1 MKKFDGYWGEPAQ
14 LDQVTFRII
23 TDVNTLVMGLQGG
36 TLDMVIH
43 LPNSVR
49 KEVEKQFT
57 VLQDT
62 MKLVQALYLNND
74 VKPFDDVR
82 VRQAMYYAINVPE
95 IIEFVCNG
103 DGVATGTS
111 MYPAYTKY
119 FMPELAENYQQD
131 LEKAK
136 DLLAE
141 AGYPDGFTM
150 TITVPSNYTQHVETA
165 EVVSQ
170 QLAQVGITANLNPIE
185 WESWVSDV
193 YRGRDFESTV
203 VGIAASD
210 MTGREMLERYVSD
223 NQKNF
228 INFNSEEYDQVME
241 KALTTLDQGEQTEL
255 YKQAQTILNEEA
267 ASLWIQ
273 DLCDLVVMNPAL
285 DGVTFYATYVL
296 DMSTIHYK

>member
-1 MKKFDGYWGEPAQ
+1 M
-14 LDQVTFRII
+14 
-23 TDVNTLVMGLQGG
+23 
-36 TLDMVIH
+36 
-43 LPNSVR
+43 
-49 KEVEKQFT
+49 
-57 VLQDT
+57 
-62 MKLVQALYLNND
+62 
-74 VKPFDDVR
+74 
-82 VRQAMYYAINVPE
+82 
-95 IIEFVCNG
+95 
-103 DGVATGTS
+103 
-111 MYPAYTKY
+111 
-119 FMPELAENYQQD
+119 
-131 LEKAK
+131 
-136 DLLAE
+136 
-141 AGYPDGFTM
+141 
-150 TITVPSNYTQHVETA
+150 
-165 EVVSQ
+165 VSQ

-241 KALTTLDQGEQTEL
+241 KALTTLDQGEQTQL

>member
-1 MKKFDGYWGEPAQ
+1 MA
-14 LDQVTFRII
+14 
-23 TDVNTLVMGLQGG
+23 
-36 TLDMVIH
+36 
-43 LPNSVR
+43 
-49 KEVEKQFT
+49 
-57 VLQDT
+57 
-62 MKLVQALYLNND
+62 
-74 VKPFDDVR
+74 
-82 VRQAMYYAINVPE
+82 YYY
-95 IIEFVCNG
+95 
-103 DGVATGTS
+103 D
-111 MYPAYTKY
+111 
-119 FMPELAENYQQD
+119 
-131 LEKAK
+131 
-136 DLLAE
+136 
-141 AGYPDGFTM
+141 
-150 TITVPSNYTQHVETA
+150 TVPGAARQSFYTQHVETA

-241 KALTTLDQGEQTEL
+241 KALTTLDQGEQTQL

-273 DLCDLVVMNPAL
+273 DLCDLVVMDQDL
-285 DGVTFYATYVL
+285 EGMTFYATYVL

>member
-1 MKKFDGYWGEPAQ
+1 
-14 LDQVTFRII
+14 
-23 TDVNTLVMGLQGG
+23 
-36 TLDMVIH
+36 
-43 LPNSVR
+43 
-49 KEVEKQFT
+49 
-57 VLQDT
+57 
-62 MKLVQALYLNND
+62 
-74 VKPFDDVR
+74 
-82 VRQAMYYAINVPE
+82 
-95 IIEFVCNG
+95 
-103 DGVATGTS
+103 
-111 MYPAYTKY
+111 
-119 FMPELAENYQQD
+119 
-131 LEKAK
+131 
-136 DLLAE
+136 
-141 AGYPDGFTM
+141 M

-193 YRGRDFESTV
+193 YRGRDFECTV

-241 KALTTLDQGEQTEL
+241 KALTTLDQGEQTQL

-273 DLCDLVVMNPAL
+273 DLCDLVVMDQDL
-285 DGVTFYATYVL
+285 EGMTFYATYVL

>member
-1 MKKFDGYWGEPAQ
+1 
-14 LDQVTFRII
+14 
-23 TDVNTLVMGLQGG
+23 
-36 TLDMVIH
+36 
-43 LPNSVR
+43 
-49 KEVEKQFT
+49 
-57 VLQDT
+57 
-62 MKLVQALYLNND
+62 
-74 VKPFDDVR
+74 
-82 VRQAMYYAINVPE
+82 
-95 IIEFVCNG
+95 
-103 DGVATGTS
+103 

-136 DLLAE
+136 QLLAE

-241 KALTTLDQGEQTEL
+241 KALTTLDQGEQTQL